1 MDILVLGSTTAWCAV
16 LVAIAI
22 GIATGLL
29 MWATSGSK
37 KINIKNS
44 STPPSLH

>member
-1 MDILVLGSTTAWCAV
+1 MSILVFSTTTVWCVAFLAV
-16 LVAIAI
+16 LGGIVA
-22 GIATGLL
+22 GLIV
-29 MWATSGSK
+29 WATSGSK